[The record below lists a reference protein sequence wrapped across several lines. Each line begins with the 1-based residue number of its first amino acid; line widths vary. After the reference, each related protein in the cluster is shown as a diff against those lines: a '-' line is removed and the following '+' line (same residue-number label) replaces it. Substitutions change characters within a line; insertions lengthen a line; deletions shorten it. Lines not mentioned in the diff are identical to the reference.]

1 MAHTRLSVT
10 SAQVKVSIANNKA
23 IQQRFQ
29 EYRLL
34 LDIGKKGGDINQLD
48 PVTAFTL
55 ARLAHETLASEY
67 DLAVSKFNACQQ
79 ELVVLR
85 DAVDESL
92 VFLTDADHQMG
103 QILNILNDAHITIP
117 KHPIPVSSSNPTY
130 ERPDNLFICPVEEE
144 EQSSD
149 SQDSFG
155 SCDSG
160 GGSPSNHAQSTT
172 LPY

>member
-10 SAQVKVSIANNKA
+10 TAQVKVSIANNKA

-34 LDIGKKGGDINQLD
+34 LLIGENGGDINQLD
-48 PVTAFTL
+48 PVTALTL
-55 ARLAHETLASEY
+55 ARLARETLASEY

-79 ELVVLR
+79 DLVVLR

-92 VFLTDADHQMG
+92 VFLTDADHQIG
-103 QILNILNDAHITIP
+103 QILNILNDAHITTP
-117 KHPIPVSSSNPTY
+117 KYPITFSSPNPTFERHPTF
-130 ERPDNLFICPVEEE
+130 ERPDNLFVCPVEEE

-160 GGSPSNHAQSTT
+160 GGSPSNHA
-172 LPY
+172 